1 MEALPTRVGN
11 DGEIPQWIRTIVTT
25 LARKVKLDSASTIG
39 RGTHVGYD
47 EIESSDGG
55 ALKSRLPSMRCKRSW
70 IRLADEHKAAKAM
83 AKFVALKRAEHRLR
97 QRFET
102 IDFEY
107 DVLLPQR
114 KELEQAITEG
124 KVPVYELTDGTS

>member
-1 MEALPTRVGN
+1 M
-11 DGEIPQWIRTIVTT
+11 
-25 LARKVKLDSASTIG
+25 
-39 RGTHVGYD
+39 
-47 EIESSDGG
+47 
-55 ALKSRLPSMRCKRSW
+55 
-70 IRLADEHKAAKAM
+70 ADEHKAAKAM